1 MEFQLTEDQRM
12 IEASAQDWLAGN
24 HSFAQREERKRQP
37 KESNKVWNDF
47 AELGWLG
54 LALREEVGGFGAR
67 PMEAGL
73 LMQSFGESLVT
84 EPFISAILQAAR
96 LIDLQ
101 GSEDQRSSLLPK
113 VIDGTERLAYAHA
126 ESGVMSPWAPRNARA
141 TKTNSGWKIDGV
153 KEGVEGAEAAT
164 LYVVTA
170 SCDDGSQ
177 RAFIVLPGA
186 SGLVADHYDTLDGYR
201 AADLWLS
208 GVEVDVDAV
217 LGSGPADAGIARVA
231 SESLVAQCW
240 EAAGAMK
247 TVVAQ
252 TSAYTQQRKQF
263 GRALSA
269 FQVVQHRLAEMLV
282 ECTEA
287 QASCELASMLLAN
300 SDGSCWTDAAMLK
313 SRVSRAAEF
322 VSKNAVQLH
331 GAMGVCEELPV
342 AATFR
347 MLLAFQLKQGDG
359 RRLAAQVGAEFL
371 SSGAYA
377 ESATLGAAN

>member
-1 MEFQLTEDQRM
+1 M

-37 KESNKVWNDF
+37 KESNSVWANF
-47 AELGWLG
+47 VELGWLG
-54 LALREEVGGFGAR
+54 LTLREDVGGFGAG
-67 PMEAGL
+67 PLEAGL
-73 LMQSFGESLVT
+73 LMQCFGESLVT
-84 EPFISAILQAAR
+84 EPFVSSILQAAR
-96 LIDLQ
+96 LVDFL
-101 GSEDQRSSLLPK
+101 GTENQRHSLLPK
-113 VIDGTERLAYAHA
+113 VIDGSERLAYAHA
-126 ESGVMSPWAPRNARA
+126 ESGLMSPWVPRNARA
-141 TKTNSGWKIDGV
+141 AKTSSGWKLDGL

-170 SCDDGSQ
+170 SCDDGAQ
-177 RAFIVLPGA
+177 RAFLVEPDA

-201 AADLWLS
+201 SADLWLS
-208 GVEVDVDAV
+208 SVEVEDDAV
-217 LGSGPADAGIARVA
+217 LGSGSANVGIARVA
-231 SESLVAQCW
+231 SESVVAQCW
-240 EAAGAMK
+240 EATGAMK

-252 TSAYTQQRKQF
+252 TSEYTQQRKQF
-263 GRALSA
+263 GRTLSA
-269 FQVVQHRLAEMLV
+269 FQVVQHRLAEMLM

-287 QASCELASMLLAN
+287 QANCELASMFLAN
-300 SDGSCWTDAAMLK
+300 SDGPCWTDAAMLK

-322 VSKNAVQLH
+322 VSKQAVQLH

-359 RRLAAQVGAEFL
+359 RQLAARVGAEFL

-377 ESATLGAAN
+377 DSATLGATN